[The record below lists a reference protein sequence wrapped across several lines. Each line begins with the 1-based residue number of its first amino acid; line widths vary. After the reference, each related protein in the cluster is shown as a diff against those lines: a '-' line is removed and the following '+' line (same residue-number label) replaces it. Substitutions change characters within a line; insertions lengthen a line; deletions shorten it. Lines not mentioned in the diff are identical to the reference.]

1 MVGNKLPVYS
11 LDFETY
17 YDSKLYTL
25 KKLTTIEYVRDA
37 RFKAHGC
44 AVVHPKGYP
53 FWVTHANLVDFFNS
67 IDWSKSAV
75 LFHNANFDG
84 LILSEHYGKIPAYY
98 LDTMAM
104 SRGEFGPGV
113 SASLEALTQRLGNGG
128 KLQGELEK
136 TDGIRDL
143 SKEQET
149 ALIPYALNDAVKMR
163 KDFEDLYFDRGYPE
177 QELHIIDLTVRTFTR
192 PLLRINAALC
202 RAEIEAEDAR
212 MKILLESDLIGGMEL
227 SAPCAQKIKD
237 GGITALMRSR
247 DCFAE
252 MLRARGI
259 EPPIKERMKAG
270 IIVPGEFTYAFAK
283 NDVEMQILG
292 EDPRVS
298 DIVAAWTGLKSTMRK
313 ARAERFLSVTHEGT
327 KTLPIPLMY
336 CGGRTHRWSGCCLGS
351 TCVTI
356 LRKGVMKK
364 CALMDVQ
371 KTDLVWDGDDF
382 VQHNGVVFSGI
393 QEVISYNGLTATK
406 NHPVYIDRERHTTL
420 EEAAQGGYCIEVRS
434 PPTKAWLEENRQ
446 RLIYLSGQDSN
457 NLPSMQRNQDRKSK
471 RLFSQF
477 RSFMS
482 QLCSKKPDERDN
494 TFSTNGFSRS
504 QKEQRECLI
513 HTAEYTGN
521 RVSKFTACIDWCKE
535 SLQQQKEQLLEKLWW
550 TRNNFWVRFYSRCSK
565 MGLDESRLSAIGNFI
580 GQNRQQQGIRTRE
593 FAVCNKSTTSNKS
606 TKRWS
611 WSNLPGP
618 KIWGPFAESFISAL
632 RLYLRRFA
640 QVYKAWMDRRADI
653 DFKETQRRSAP
664 VYDILDCGPRHRFVG
679 NGLLIHNSDSINP
692 QNLNSGRDGRGSRLR
707 EAIEAPPGFMIVDL
721 DLAQIELRVS
731 AWFSG
736 ETELLEDLRQGRDPY
751 SKLASEI
758 FGVEVTK
765 NNENYQYRFVG
776 KEGELSLGFGV
787 GHKKFFNTIQTKY
800 GLPVDQFSELDAQ
813 KTVNLYRNKRTGIV
827 RTWNEIKEFIPM
839 MAGKIAGFDYKMLR
853 IENDRVLMPND
864 LYMHY
869 KDIHWHY
876 DRDKQQGAYIYAHKK
891 DWVRIYAAKMYEN
904 WIQSIARSIV
914 AEQAVNI
921 AKELPIVLLVHDQI
935 MSLAPEN
942 EAEDALAFALKTMRT
957 PPSWCAD
964 LPLDAEGHIAKNYVK

>member
-1 MVGNKLPVYS
+1 MSKALSVNSMTGDPLPVYS

-17 YDSKLYTL
+17 YDSKTYTL

-44 AVVHPKGYP
+44 AVVDPGGHE
-53 FWVTHANLVDFFNS
+53 FWVTHKELPNFFKSVN
-67 IDWSKSAV
+67 WSKHAV
-75 LFHNANFDG
+75 LHHNSNFDG
-84 LILSEHYGKIPAYY
+84 LILSEHYGVIPAYW

-143 SKEQET
+143 SEEQET

-177 QELHIIDLTVRTFTR
+177 QELHIIDLTIRTFTR

-202 RAEIEAEDAR
+202 KAEIEAEDAR

-227 SAPCAQKIKD
+227 SAPCVQKIKD

-270 IIVPGEFTYAFAK
+270 VIVPGEFTYAFAK
-283 NDVEMQILG
+283 NDIEMQILG
-292 EDPRVS
+292 DDPRVS

-313 ARAERFLSVTHEGT
+313 ARAERFLSVTHDGT

-336 CGGRTHRWSGCCLGS
+336 CGGRTHRWSGCLVGTTSVLVKRRGVKGS
-351 TCVTI
+351 I
-356 LRKGVMKK
+356 FLEDIQ
-364 CALMDVQ
+364 A
-371 KTDLVWDGDDF
+371 TDLVWDGEEF
-382 VQHNGVVFSGI
+382 VAHKGVISSGI
-393 QEVISYNGLTATK
+393 METIEYAGLRGTR
-406 NHPVYIDRERHTTL
+406 NHPVLTVESSEYYSL
-420 EEAAQGGYCIEVRS
+420 EKAAKLGLQLVCSS
-434 PPTKAWLEENRQ
+434 PTF
-446 RLIYLSGQDSN
+446 D
-457 NLPSMQRNQDRKSK
+457 KSVV
-471 RLFSQF
+471 FYPHS
-477 RSFMS
+477 
-482 QLCSKKPDERDN
+482 E
-494 TFSTNGFSRS
+494 
-504 QKEQRECLI
+504 
-513 HTAEYTGN
+513 
-521 RVSKFTACIDWCKE
+521 
-535 SLQQQKEQLLEKLWW
+535 EQLNAKNLEV
-550 TRNNFWVRFYSRCSK
+550 F
-565 MGLDESRLSAIGNFI
+565 
-580 GQNRQQQGIRTRE
+580 
-593 FAVCNKSTTSNKS
+593 
-606 TKRWS
+606 
-611 WSNLPGP
+611 
-618 KIWGPFAESFISAL
+618 
-632 RLYLRRFA
+632 
-640 QVYKAWMDRRADI
+640 
-653 DFKETQRRSAP
+653 
-664 VYDILDCGPRHRFVG
+664 DILDCGPRSRFSANNFIV
-679 NGLLIHNSDSINP
+679 HNSDSLNP

-707 EAIEAPPGFMIVDL
+707 EAIEAPPGFVIVDL

-800 GLPVDQFSELDAQ
+800 NLPIDQFSELDAQ
-813 KTVNLYRNKRTGIV
+813 KTVNLYRAKRTGIV

-839 MAGKIAGFDYKMLR
+839 MAGKVAGFDYKMLR
-853 IENDRVLMPND
+853 IENDKVRMPND

-869 KDIHWHY
+869 KDLHWHFDK
-876 DRDKQQGAYIYAHKK
+876 DRQEGSYIYAHKK

-914 AEQAVNI
+914 AEQAVRI
-921 AKELPIVLLVHDQI
+921 AKELPVVLLVHDQI
-935 MSLAPEN
+935 MSLAPEK
-942 EAEDALAFALKTMRT
+942 EADAALAFALETMRT
-957 PPSWCAD
+957 PPSWCSD
-964 LPLDAEGHIAKNYVK
+964 LPLDAEGHTAKNYVK